1 MELGEKLQK
10 LRKQKGLTQEELASL
25 LFVSRTAVSKW
36 EAGRGYPNIDS
47 LKAIAKCF
55 SVTIDELLSNE
66 EILIVAE
73 KSGKEQ
79 AENLRRMI
87 FGALDLSSALFLFL
101 PLFRQIK
108 ESGISAVNLLSL
120 SDAAPF
126 SKILFC
132 ALIFAMMASGAWAL
146 IEVLLKP
153 EATNKKRM
161 GISLALNTVA
171 IMVFVLGLHPYAAV
185 LMFFFAVIKSL
196 ILIKTP

>member
-10 LRKQKGLTQEELASL
+10 LRKQKGLTQDELASL

-36 EAGRGYPNIDS
+36 EAGRGYPSIDS

-55 SVTIDELLSNE
+55 SVSIDELLSNE

-73 KSGKEQ
+73 KNGKEQ
-79 AENLRRMI
+79 AENLRRVI

-132 ALIFAMMASGAWAL
+132 ALIFTMMVSGAWM
-146 IEVLLKP
+146 LLKVLFRH
-153 EATNKKRM
+153 ETANKKNI

-185 LMFFFAVIKSL
+185 LMFFFTVIKSL
-196 ILIKTP
+196 MLIKTP